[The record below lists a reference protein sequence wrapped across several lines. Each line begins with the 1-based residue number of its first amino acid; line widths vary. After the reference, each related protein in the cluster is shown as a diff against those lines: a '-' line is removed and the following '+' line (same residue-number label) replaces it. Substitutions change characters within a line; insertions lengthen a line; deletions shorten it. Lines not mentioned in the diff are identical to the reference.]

1 VWSQRIRAVLFDS
14 GGVLIRPVGGRWNP
28 RFDFE
33 PTVQQVAPHLTD
45 QDFRRAIQ
53 AGERFFESAPADH
66 TRDDYHRAML
76 WEIGVPPTADLLLD
90 LRRPLD
96 PATVEP
102 YPEVLDVLNELAASG
117 VRMAVVSDNQPGL
130 ETLHDGLGIAHFFEA
145 YAISAEL
152 GCTKPD
158 PRMYAHASDSLGL
171 DPAECLFVDDVP
183 RLVTAAIELGYQGC
197 AVLRDG
203 SQADEVPT
211 VSNLRALLPL
221 IGAELAG
228 PHDESERT
236 ERAHKEPC

>member
-1 VWSQRIRAVLFDS
+1 MVARRVRAVLFDS

-33 PTVQQVAPHLTD
+33 ATVLEAAPHLTD
-45 QDFRRAIQ
+45 QDLRRAIA
-53 AGERFFESAPADH
+53 AGERFFASAPADH

-76 WEIGVPPTADLLLD
+76 REIDVPPTADLLLA
-90 LRRPLD
+90 LCRPLD
-96 PATVEP
+96 PATVVEP
-102 YPEVLDVLNELAASG
+102 YPEVPGVLGDVRAAG

-130 ETLHDGLGIAHFFEA
+130 QALHDGVGIGHFFEA

-158 PRMYAHASDSLGL
+158 PRMYAHASDALGL

-183 RLVTAAIELGYQGC
+183 VLVAAAIDLGYQGA

-203 SQADEVPT
+203 SRAGDIPT
-211 VSNLRALLPL
+211 VPDLRALLPL
-221 IGAELAG
+221 L
-228 PHDESERT
+228 D
-236 ERAHKEPC
+236 